1 MATRPHEGCLADGI
15 PVHCSCTVIASID
28 EVTPR
33 PGNPKG
39 HPDAQIRLL
48 AKVIKAQGWRNPI
61 VVSTRSQFITKGH
74 ARYLAAKLLGVTRVP
89 VDLQPYASERQEM
102 ADVLA
107 DNRLAELGEM
117 NLGALKDILGDLDT
131 GEIDLELTGYTEKS
145 IENLMAGLGLEDDEN
160 VVIKIQVPRDEAD
173 EYARVL
179 KKFLAD
185 HLPNAKLQ
193 PKSSSR

>member
-1 MATRPHEGCLADGI
+1 LADGI

-48 AKVIKAQGWRNPI
+48 AKVIRAQGWRNPI

-193 PKSSSR
+193 LKSSSR